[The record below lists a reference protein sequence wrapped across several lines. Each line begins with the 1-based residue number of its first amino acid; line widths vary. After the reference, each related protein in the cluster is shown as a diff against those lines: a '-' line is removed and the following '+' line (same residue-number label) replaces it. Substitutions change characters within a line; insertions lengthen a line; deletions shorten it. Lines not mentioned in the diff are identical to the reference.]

1 MLSALILTPALHL
14 PAVSPSVQRPAAVS
28 RATVQMSNLDRRYVV
43 AGAAAL
49 PAAIFAASPAAAAGD
64 RVVIF
69 GGSGYVGAYAAQMLL
84 KQGAQVVSV
93 SRKSPAEQADKVKA
107 ILGSD
112 LKLDYQQADALSDD
126 LSGVLKGAT
135 AVISCVGIAP
145 GGANQKDGN
154 GQANKKIAD
163 ATAAAGISKFVYLGV
178 ASELANGPIKFVF
191 GDYVKGKAEAEA
203 AVTKDFGASALIIK
217 PGIIAG
223 GPPGEIRPPGPP
235 GMTPVPVEAVARAAV
250 AGALGKKSGKVD
262 GNAEIAAAGAQEAH
276 SVIVCKHVKEYPGVH
291 CFSPPPPQWT

>member
-262 GNAEIAAAGAQEAH
+262 GNAEIAAAGA
-276 SVIVCKHVKEYPGVH
+276 
-291 CFSPPPPQWT
+291 